1 MAFPLDQSE
10 LIRHLRTTYLV
21 LNEDS
26 DYARRIIKHS
36 SLPICSNENTPRTPF
51 SDSPPITFEIARH
64 IKKSV
69 HNGLR
74 YDDTYSSQPSFST
87 PPAKATKKRRK
98 RKSKKTVKLHKA
110 NQTNKTPT
118 AKNEA
123 ILLGSLDENNGAMLL
138 NSGSLDN
145 TSTDSNM
152 DYPLGSTAESELA
165 PITESKGDDILIL
178 EDPDE
183 SNANNSGGTTFG
195 LRYTKTIR
203 GSSGSSKKSR
213 PKSKSKIPIVKFF
226 SSGKESGSVS
236 DSDSDS
242 DSDINDRKLQLYQ
255 SDSINSTNNTLE
267 EVTTEDGDITEQENE
282 PEVIEVNKS
291 HKPSQD
297 NSDVITIDSDFGV
310 PVNSR
315 GHVVQNYQPEEQG
328 VSDEEIEAEIE
339 EDYDSVDSDE
349 YEYEY
354 DEDGDED
361 SNDSEFTDLDND
373 SLVDSSLI
381 LDSTYNENGGDSFSF
396 VRTSNV
402 SEFDPQKSRKKK
414 KSDSFDQHT
423 IPKSNALVRQRS
435 SSAGNSKSYLG
446 LTALSYKNPTFKF
459 EKIVP
464 SNLDN
469 PKTSKLSSLIH
480 SKYKSNNTNPL
491 NYYSFVDASASS
503 VKQTLVDIFVPPNT
517 KATLTKL
524 AMVENVAIS
533 DCIGFILLNLCKLP
547 ESNGIKDLNYLNP
560 NHWRLELVDED
571 GENYGSFGVLD
582 RTRLLSSYNNPK
594 ELAICRITD
603 YNEIKK
609 NEAQSPLPV
618 EVKKDL
624 EVLQRKRHSINQI
637 VESGIEDSTAER
649 IEFQIGVFEYDDDG
663 LPRKEM
669 IKVPSDYTMG
679 QVLKEFC
686 AQQGLILTKYRF
698 RLVDQSTGQSRFV
711 KDVEKCSDLKQRTLE
726 LIPSDTKL
734 NSMMNASY
742 DVGMIEAKITPSD
755 FTLPNITP
763 TVEQIDDKMQ
773 KLNLKDTH
781 KPTST
786 LLPKEDKKAASFN
799 STNAIKQAITSNKY
813 LENILTG
820 DNPALPI
827 NLNTIYFKWKVLK
840 NNSKMKIKNFSEKN
854 FIIDGDYIHLT
865 PPDDLTMS
873 MPVESSVINING
885 HNHTHHHNYLNHQ
898 FNRAH
903 NKTSTKTYSFHIT
916 QILKLKKYV
925 KNPNYFRIIIQSQQS
940 LAENNEVLNST
951 KEVPTKKFYLIA
963 INEQECSE
971 IISKLKWVLQVYNF
985 SSGGL

>member
-1 MAFPLDQSE
+1 MTFPLDQSD

-36 SLPICSNENTPRTPF
+36 LLPIPSNENTPRTPF
-51 SDSPPITFEIARH
+51 SESPPITFEIARH

-98 RKSKKTVKLHKA
+98 RKSKKTVKLPK
-110 NQTNKTPT
+110 NSKT
-118 AKNEA
+118 KNEV
-123 ILLGSLDENNGAMLL
+123 ISPPSLDENDGAMLL

-152 DYPLGSTAESELA
+152 DYPVGSTTESELT
-165 PITESKGDDILIL
+165 PIIESKGDDMMRL
-178 EDPDE
+178 EEPDE
-183 SNANNSGGTTFG
+183 SNANSSGGTTFG

-203 GSSGSSKKSR
+203 GSSGGSKKSR

-226 SSGKESGSVS
+226 QSGKESGSVS

-242 DSDINDRKLQLYQ
+242 DSDVNDRKLQLYQ

-282 PEVIEVNKS
+282 PEIVEVNKS
-291 HKPSQD
+291 HKKSQE

-315 GHVVQNYQPEEQG
+315 GHVVQNYQPEDQG
-328 VSDEEIEAEIE
+328 VSDEEIEAEID
-339 EDYDSVDSDE
+339 EDYDSEDSDE

-354 DEDGDED
+354 DEDGEED

-373 SLVDSSLI
+373 SLVGSSLI
-381 LDSTYNENGGDSFSF
+381 LDSTYNDNGGDSFSF

-402 SEFDPQKSRKKK
+402 SEFDTQKSRKKK
-414 KSDSFDQHT
+414 KADSFDQHT
-423 IPKSNALVRQRS
+423 IPKGNTLVRQRS
-435 SSAGNSKSYLG
+435 SSAGNSKSYLA
-446 LTALSYKNPTFKF
+446 LTALSYKNPTFQF
-459 EKIVP
+459 EKVSP
-464 SNLDN
+464 TKVDT
-469 PKTSKLSSLIH
+469 PKASKLSSLIH

-491 NYYSFVDASASS
+491 NYYSFVDASSSS

-517 KATLTKL
+517 KATLIKL

-533 DCIGFILLNLCKLP
+533 DCIGFVLLNLCKLP
-547 ESNGIKDLNYLNP
+547 ELNSIKDLNYLNP

-609 NEAQSPLPV
+609 NDLQSPLPV

-624 EVLQRKRHSINQI
+624 EALQRKRHSINQI
-637 VESGIEDSTAER
+637 VESGIEESTGEK

-663 LPRKEM
+663 LPRKEL
-669 IKVPSDYTMG
+669 IKVPSEYTMG

-711 KDVEKCSDLKQRTLE
+711 KDVEKCGDLKQRTLE
-726 LIPSDTKL
+726 LIPLDTKL
-734 NSMMNASY
+734 NLIMNASY
-742 DVGMIEAKITPSD
+742 DVGMIEARITPLD

-763 TVEQIDDKMQ
+763 TVEQMDDKMQ

-781 KPTST
+781 KPTNT
-786 LLPKEDKKAASFN
+786 LIPKEDKKASSFN
-799 STNAIKQAITSNKY
+799 STNAIKQAITSNRY
-813 LENILTG
+813 LENIFTG

-865 PPDDLTMS
+865 PPDDLTMN
-873 MPVESSVINING
+873 MPPESSVINING

-903 NKTSTKTYSFHIT
+903 NKTLTKTYSFHIT

-925 KNPNYFRIIIQSQQS
+925 KNPNYFRIIIQSQQ
-940 LAENNEVLNST
+940 LMTENNEVLNST

-963 INEQECSE
+963 INEQECLE

>member
-1 MAFPLDQSE
+1 
-10 LIRHLRTTYLV
+10 
-21 LNEDS
+21 
-26 DYARRIIKHS
+26 
-36 SLPICSNENTPRTPF
+36 
-51 SDSPPITFEIARH
+51 
-64 IKKSV
+64 
-69 HNGLR
+69 
-74 YDDTYSSQPSFST
+74 
-87 PPAKATKKRRK
+87 
-98 RKSKKTVKLHKA
+98 
-110 NQTNKTPT
+110 
-118 AKNEA
+118 
-123 ILLGSLDENNGAMLL
+123 MLL

-152 DYPLGSTAESELA
+152 DYPVGSTTESELT
-165 PITESKGDDILIL
+165 PIIESNGDDMMRL
-178 EDPDE
+178 EEPDE
-183 SNANNSGGTTFG
+183 SNANSSGGTTFG

-203 GSSGSSKKSR
+203 GSSG
-213 PKSKSKIPIVKFF
+213 
-226 SSGKESGSVS
+226 KESGSVS

-242 DSDINDRKLQLYQ
+242 DSDVNDRKLQLYQ

-282 PEVIEVNKS
+282 PEMLNPREFSWTCCSKLS
-291 HKPSQD
+291 TKD
-297 NSDVITIDSDFGV
+297 
-310 PVNSR
+310 
-315 GHVVQNYQPEEQG
+315 QG
-328 VSDEEIEAEIE
+328 VSDEEIEAEID
-339 EDYDSVDSDE
+339 EDYDS
-349 YEYEY
+349 
-354 DEDGDED
+354 ED
-361 SNDSEFTDLDND
+361 SMKFTDLDND
-373 SLVDSSLI
+373 SLVGSSLI
-381 LDSTYNENGGDSFSF
+381 LDSTYNDNGGDSFSF

-402 SEFDPQKSRKKK
+402 SEFDTQKSRKKK
-414 KSDSFDQHT
+414 KADSFDQHT
-423 IPKSNALVRQRS
+423 IPKGNTLVRQRS
-435 SSAGNSKSYLG
+435 SSAGNSKSYLA
-446 LTALSYKNPTFKF
+446 LTALSYKNPTFQF
-459 EKIVP
+459 EKVSP
-464 SNLDN
+464 TKVDT
-469 PKTSKLSSLIH
+469 PKASKLSSLIH
-480 SKYKSNNTNPL
+480 SKYKSNNINPL
-491 NYYSFVDASASS
+491 NYYSFVDASSSS

-517 KATLTKL
+517 KATLIKL

-533 DCIGFILLNLCKLP
+533 DCIGFVLLNLCKLP
-547 ESNGIKDLNYLNP
+547 ESNSIKDLNYLNP

-609 NEAQSPLPV
+609 NDLQSPLPV

-624 EVLQRKRHSINQI
+624 EALQRKRHSINQI
-637 VESGIEDSTAER
+637 VESGIEESTGEK

-663 LPRKEM
+663 LPRKES
-669 IKVPSDYTMG
+669 IKVPSEYTMG

-711 KDVEKCSDLKQRTLE
+711 KDVEKCDDLKQRTLE

-734 NSMMNASY
+734 NSIMNASY
-742 DVGMIEAKITPSD
+742 DVGMIEARITPSD

-763 TVEQIDDKMQ
+763 TVEQMDDKMQ

-781 KPTST
+781 KPTNT
-786 LLPKEDKKAASFN
+786 LIPKEDKKASSFN
-799 STNAIKQAITSNKY
+799 STNAIKQAITSNRY
-813 LENILTG
+813 LENIFTG

-865 PPDDLTMS
+865 PPDDLTMN
-873 MPVESSVINING
+873 MPPESSVINING

-940 LAENNEVLNST
+940 MTENNEVLNST